1 MAGTDRDKEAEQLLP
16 WLANETLKGEEAR
29 AMEALAKKS
38 SAAARD
44 LEFMRGLRTQ
54 MKTMEAANSPGELG
68 WRRLQQQI
76 ARERAPRMRG
86 TRWQNIAAIAAAI
99 VILLQAGVIGY
110 QLTQG
115 PVITAAGGDG
125 ATLQVRFAPTASE
138 TAIRELLQQIDGSIV
153 DGPGALGIYHVKIE
167 DAEDDAA
174 AAAKALAALRARSD
188 IVLQAE
194 AEAQ

>member
-1 MAGTDRDKEAEQLLP
+1 MAGSDRDKEVEQLLP
-16 WLANETLKGEEAR
+16 WLANESLEGEEAR
-29 AMEALAKKS
+29 AADVLAKQS
-38 SAAARD
+38 PAAAQD

-54 MKTMEAANSPGELG
+54 MKSMEAGNSPGDLG

-110 QLTQG
+110 QWTQEP
-115 PVITAAGGDG
+115 PVIIAGGER
-125 ATLQVRFAPTASE
+125 ATLQVRFVPTASE

-153 DGPGALGIYHVKIE
+153 DGPGALGVYHVKIE
-167 DAEDDAA
+167 DAAEDPA

-194 AEAQ
+194 EEAP

>member
-29 AMEALAKKS
+29 AMEALAKES
-38 SAAARD
+38 PAAAQD

-54 MKTMEAANSPGELG
+54 MKSMETANSPGELG

-76 ARERAPRMRG
+76 ARERTSTVRG
-86 TRWQNIAAIAAAI
+86 TGWRNIAAIAAAV
-99 VILLQAGVIGY
+99 VILLQAAVIGY
-110 QLTQG
+110 QWRES
-115 PVITAAGGDG
+115 PVITAGGDG

-138 TAIRELLQQIDGSIV
+138 TAIRELLQEINGSIV
-153 DGPGALGIYHVKIE
+153 DGPGAIGVYHVKIA
-167 DAEDDAA
+167 DAEEDPT
-174 AAAKALAALRARSD
+174 AAAKALEVLRARSD

-194 AEAQ
+194 TETQ

>member
-1 MAGTDRDKEAEQLLP
+1 MAGTDHDKEAEQLLP

-29 AMEALAKKS
+29 AMEALAKES
-38 SAAARD
+38 PAAAQD

-54 MKTMEAANSPGELG
+54 MKSMEAANSPGELG

-76 ARERAPRMRG
+76 ARERAPQMRG
-86 TRWQNIAAIAAAI
+86 TRWQNIAAIAAAV

-110 QLTQG
+110 QWTQVP
-115 PVITAAGGDG
+115 PVVVAGGEG
-125 ATLQVRFAPTASE
+125 ATLQVRFVPTASE
-138 TAIRELLQQIDGSIV
+138 TAIRELLQQVDGSIV
-153 DGPGALGIYHVKIE
+153 DGPGALGLYHVKIE
-167 DAEDDAA
+167 DAEDDPA